1 MINKIKNFFLRICS
15 FFYSKSTESEHEKR
29 YATITRTYE
38 INLVDKV
45 QEKTSNENIVSD
57 NPVEFKQNS
66 VKNTLNNKWVS
77 GHKKIKKTL
86 N

>member
-1 MINKIKNFFLRICS
+1 MINKIKNFFFRICS
-15 FFYSKSTESEHEKR
+15 FFYFKSNESEHEKR
-29 YATITRTYE
+29 YGQIACKCK
-38 INLVDKV
+38 INDFVDNV

-66 VKNTLNNKWVS
+66 VKNTLNNEWVS
-77 GHKKIKKTL
+77 GHKKTKKL